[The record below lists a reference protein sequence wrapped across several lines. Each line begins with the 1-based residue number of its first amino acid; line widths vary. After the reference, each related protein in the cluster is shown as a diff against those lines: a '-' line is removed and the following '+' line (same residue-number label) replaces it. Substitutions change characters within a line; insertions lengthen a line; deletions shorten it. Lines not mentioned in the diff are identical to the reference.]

1 MTTPEPQPDPI
12 DWDSEPDEPSP
23 FDADEPAAA
32 WPDAAALVKQL
43 ATLTEDDRVG
53 RIFDLGKWLAGRN
66 ELERMRYR
74 SAIVDG
80 AGYMGAGDW
89 RTMMAEAKKEREKT
103 QAAAKSSDAPDGSPY
118 RVSKGYLYLHV
129 DEPWPRDV
137 LLAKF
142 VPKVIAE
149 VTRDDDTEVTKNVR
163 IRVILPGGRS
173 ADVEVPAEHLPQA
186 RKWATQAIGAAAVIS
201 PMSRDEAHVATAA
214 QYIGDYQWTTE
225 TVYTHTGWRSDL
237 VDGKHHYLSASGALG
252 ADGLD
257 TSITVD
263 LGEARLNYYALP
275 DPTAVKPTELAE
287 AVRASLDLRHV
298 APLKV
303 TAPAI
308 AAAYRAPLPVPATT
322 GVFLVGASGTMK
334 TAFAATVCQHY
345 GRRISAKALPAG
357 WNSTGNALEALAHQ
371 MKNVLL
377 CIDDYAPQAADD
389 PRKLAAT
396 ADAIFRGAANGSGRG
411 RLRRDGTR
419 RPAKQSRAQVMA
431 TGEDVPPG
439 ESLRGRL
446 TVSAVDARSI
456 NPNRLTVA
464 QRHGAD
470 GLYELAMAGYVRWI
484 ANQMD
489 THPDYAGHILDQINN
504 RRSEIAVGGHSRA
517 PEAAA
522 DLLTAW
528 RQWLG
533 YAVAVEA
540 VTATEAKKIMH
551 GVTEAIMETAKE
563 QATYTGAM
571 KVPEVYL
578 TSLASALAGGHAH
591 IADQD
596 TGREPPAFPARWG
609 WEPYTS
615 GDIQQ
620 HHPRGT
626 RIGWVGRDGAVYLD
640 PAPAF
645 EVARAHASKSAL
657 PLNTTKLTVHKQ
669 LSEGPYLASTGGKG
683 HIPVVRRMQGESKRV
698 LHVHAS
704 WITGE
709 VAEAEQ

>member
-12 DWDSEPDEPSP
+12 DWDTEPDEPSP

-32 WPDAAALVKQL
+32 WPDAAALIKQL

-53 RIFDLGKWLAGRN
+53 RIFALGNWLAGKN

-74 SAIVDG
+74 SAIVE

-89 RTMMAEAKKEREKT
+89 RTMMAEAKKEREK
-103 QAAAKSSDAPDGSPY
+103 AHVAAKSSDAPDGSPY
-118 RVSKGYLYLHV
+118 VVRGGHLHLRV
-129 DEPWPRDV
+129 DEPYPHDV

-163 IRVILPGGRS
+163 IQVTRPGGRS
-173 ADVEVPAEHLPQA
+173 AEVEVPAEHLPQA
-186 RKWATQAIGAAAVIS
+186 RKWATQAIGAAAVIT

-237 VDGKHHYLSASGALG
+237 ADGKHHYLTASGALG

-257 TSITVD
+257 TGITVD

-275 DPTAVKPTELAE
+275 DPSAVEPAELAE

-322 GVFLVGASGTMK
+322 GVFLVGASGTRK
-334 TAFAATVCQHY
+334 TAFAAVVCQHY
-345 GRRISAKALPAG
+345 GRHITAKTLPAG

-396 ADAIFRGAANGSGRG
+396 ADAIIRGSANGSGRG

-446 TVSAVDARSI
+446 TVAAVEPQSI
-456 NPNRLTVA
+456 DLKRLTVA
-464 QRHGAD
+464 QQHGDD
-470 GLYELAMAGYVRWI
+470 GLYELATAGYVRWL
-484 ANQMD
+484 AKQWD

-504 RRSEIAVGGHSRA
+504 RRSEIAVGGHSRV

-540 VTATEAKKIMH
+540 VTAAEAKKIMAE
-551 GVTEAIMETAKE
+551 VTEAILETAKE
-563 QATYTGAM
+563 QVTYTGAM

-596 TGREPPAFPARWG
+596 TGREPPSFPTQWG

-620 HHPRGT
+620 FHPRGT
-626 RIGWVGRDGAVYLD
+626 RIGWVSRDGGAIYLD
-640 PAPAF
+640 PGPAF
-645 EVARAHASKSAL
+645 EVARAHATKSAL
-657 PLNTTKLTVHKQ
+657 PLNTTKHTVHKQ
-669 LSEGPYLASTGGKG
+669 LAEGAYLASTDKDQVGV
-683 HIPVVRRMQGESKRV
+683 IRRVHPKRKRV
-698 LHVHAS
+698 LHINAS
-704 WITGE
+704 RLTGDLE
-709 VAEAEQ
+709 GEDQ